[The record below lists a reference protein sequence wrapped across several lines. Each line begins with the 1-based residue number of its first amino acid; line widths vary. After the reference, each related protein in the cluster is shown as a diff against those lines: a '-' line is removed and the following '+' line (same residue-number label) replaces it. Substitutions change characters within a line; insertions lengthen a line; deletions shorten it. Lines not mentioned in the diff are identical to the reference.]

1 MKIGQFAKEN
11 HMTVDAIRHYMSMDL
26 ILPIKRSGQYEFDD
40 RCQEDLQEVVYLK
53 RLGFALSEIQSL
65 MLIKR
70 MAKHTAYE
78 RANFYRAFFER
89 RLAWIDQERKRLK
102 QMKRDIEKHLE
113 QEVVLPPVPAEEGV
127 PLQAMPLLCCAK
139 CQSELIVEAGV
150 LAQNQIISG
159 EMVCQCGAHYT
170 IESGIVCA
178 AETTPPKRDY
188 HELSVYLLD
197 YVQETHYTY
206 LSRIVHALEWVDR
219 QIDFQF
225 DVALELGTGSGFFLR
240 YFLDQLPKDSIY
252 IAVDY
257 DYDRLIQLKRA
268 LSGIESKPNIL
279 YICADFQAMPLKAG
293 IADLL
298 VDYSGS
304 SNFGFEHEAYLF
316 NLTLPYLKKDAKW
329 IGAFILF
336 KNFVYGSRIPEKLR
350 HQFTE
355 QPILTAL
362 DAAGYKVEHMYET
375 DVVTKGGR
383 FEDYFLKGEAISSL
397 MTTGR
402 WG

>member
-11 HMTVDAIRHYMSMDL
+11 HMTVDAIRHYMAMDL
-26 ILPIKRSGQYEFDD
+26 ILPIKRSGQYVFDD
-40 RCQEDLQEVVYLK
+40 RCREDLQEVVYLK

-78 RANFYRAFFER
+78 RANFYRDFFER
-89 RLAWIDQERKRLK
+89 RLVWIDQERKRLK
-102 QMKRDIEKHLE
+102 QMKRDIEKHLSIE
-113 QEVVLPPVPAEEGV
+113 AVLPPVPAEEGI
-127 PLQAMPLLCCAK
+127 PLQAVPLMRCAK
-139 CQSELIVEAGV
+139 CQSELTIEQGV
-150 LAQNQIISG
+150 LMQSQIISG
-159 EMVCQCGAHYT
+159 ELACKCGEVYP

-178 AETTPPKRDY
+178 AETAAPKRED
-188 HELSVYLLD
+188 HELSAYLLD

-206 LSRIVHALEWVDR
+206 LSRIVHALEWLDR
-219 QIDFQF
+219 NIDFDF
-225 DVALELGTGSGFFLR
+225 GVALELGTGSGFFLR
-240 YFLDQLPKDSIY
+240 YFLDQLPKDSVY

-268 LSGIESKPNIL
+268 LSGIENKPNIL
-279 YICADFQAMPLKAG
+279 YICADFQSMPLKHG
-293 IADLL
+293 VADLL
-298 VDYSGS
+298 IDYSGS
-304 SNFGFEHEAYLF
+304 SNFGFENEPYLF
-316 NLTLPYLKKDAKW
+316 SLMTPFLNKDAKW

-336 KNFVYGSRIPEKLR
+336 KNFVYGSRIPERFR

-355 QPILTAL
+355 QNILTAL
-362 DAAGYKVEHMYET
+362 DVAGYKVAHMYET

-397 MTTGR
+397 TMTGR